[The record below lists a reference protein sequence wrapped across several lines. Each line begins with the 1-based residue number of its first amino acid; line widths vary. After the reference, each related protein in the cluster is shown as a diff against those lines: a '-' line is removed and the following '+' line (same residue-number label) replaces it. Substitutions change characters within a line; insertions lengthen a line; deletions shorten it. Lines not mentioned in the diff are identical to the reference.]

1 MITVY
6 KKTAQTG
13 SLATLDQFESGT
25 WINVVHP
32 QAEEIDSL
40 AHQLKLDFFTLKTA
54 LEVDEKPRV
63 EKDNLGNVFIIIRVP
78 TRSPDGRIQVL
89 SLTIIVTPG
98 SIVTIAPQETNILT
112 DFLTGE
118 GRDFYTTKKTRFVI
132 QILHRTN
139 FHFQKLLN
147 QIERDIDAN
156 EKLLLKSFRNQEIVA
171 LLAIQ
176 KSLVYFNTAVV
187 GNGKVLEKI
196 LTGTS
201 LKLYTEDS
209 EFLEDMIIE
218 NKESIQMVNIYSDIL
233 ANTMDAYASIIS
245 NNLNI
250 VMKFLTSITIILA
263 LPTIVAS
270 VYGMNVALP
279 FQAHPLA
286 FWYTLIISLFFVSV
300 ATLLFTKKNYF

>member
-6 KKTAQTG
+6 KKTAQAQ

-25 WINVVHP
+25 WINVIDP

-63 EKDNLGNVFIIIRVP
+63 EKDPLGNIFILIRVP
-78 TRSPDGRIQVL
+78 ARELDGRIQVL
-89 SLTIIVTPG
+89 PLTIIVTPS
-98 SIVTIAPQETNILT
+98 SIVTIAPQETKILG

-139 FHFQKLLN
+139 FYFQKLLN
-147 QIERDIDAN
+147 QIERDIDVN
-156 EKLLLKSFRNQEIVA
+156 EKLLLKSFRNAEIVA

-187 GNGKVLEKI
+187 GNGKVLERI
-196 LTGTS
+196 LKGTS

-218 NKESIQMVNIYSDIL
+218 NKESIEMVNIYSDIL

-250 VMKFLTSITIILA
+250 VMKFLTSVTIILA

-270 VYGMNVALP
+270 VYGMNVSLP
-279 FQAHPLA
+279 FQANPLA
-286 FWYTLIISLFFVSV
+286 FWYTLVMSLFLISA
-300 ATLLFTKKNYF
+300 ATLIFVRSEE

>member
-6 KKTAQTG
+6 KKTAQAQ

-25 WINVVHP
+25 WINVIDP

-40 AHQLKLDFFTLKTA
+40 AHQLKLYFFTLKAA

-63 EKDNLGNVFIIIRVP
+63 EKDPLGNIFILIRVP
-78 TRSPDGRIQVL
+78 ARELDGRIQVL
-89 SLTIIVTPG
+89 PLTIIVTPS
-98 SIVTIAPQETNILT
+98 SIVTIAPQETKILG

-139 FHFQKLLN
+139 FYFQKLLN
-147 QIERDIDAN
+147 QIERDIDVN
-156 EKLLLKSFRNQEIVA
+156 EKLLLKSFRNAEIVA

-187 GNGKVLEKI
+187 GNGKVLERI
-196 LTGTS
+196 LKGTS

-218 NKESIQMVNIYSDIL
+218 NKESIEMVNIYSDIL

-250 VMKFLTSITIILA
+250 VMKFLTSVTIILA

-270 VYGMNVALP
+270 VYGMNVSLP

-286 FWYTLIISLFFVSV
+286 FWYTLVMSLFLISA
-300 ATLLFTKKNYF
+300 ATLIFVKKNYF